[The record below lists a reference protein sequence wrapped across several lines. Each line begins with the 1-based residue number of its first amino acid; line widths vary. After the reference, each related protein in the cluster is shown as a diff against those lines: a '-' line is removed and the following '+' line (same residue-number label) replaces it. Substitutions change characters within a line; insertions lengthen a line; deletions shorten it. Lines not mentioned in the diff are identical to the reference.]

1 MFGDG
6 LELILFSISA
16 WDGIFFGVGSL
27 MIVVGSVVVFT
38 GKVVKFLL
46 GVKGCGWSFFRWP
59 WLSNCWVTSLTLLS
73 ELESKSSKYVSSAL
87 GNTLFRYLM
96 TKLTMCLVISHSLAV
111 SNVAQQRLVRVIS
124 IKVAC
129 FDILFLFCFFFKRN
143 FPAHELW

>member
-46 GVKGCGWSFFRWP
+46 GVKGCGWSFFR
-59 WLSNCWVTSLTLLS
+59 
-73 ELESKSSKYVSSAL
+73 
-87 GNTLFRYLM
+87 
-96 TKLTMCLVISHSLAV
+96 
-111 SNVAQQRLVRVIS
+111 
-124 IKVAC
+124 
-129 FDILFLFCFFFKRN
+129 
-143 FPAHELW
+143 